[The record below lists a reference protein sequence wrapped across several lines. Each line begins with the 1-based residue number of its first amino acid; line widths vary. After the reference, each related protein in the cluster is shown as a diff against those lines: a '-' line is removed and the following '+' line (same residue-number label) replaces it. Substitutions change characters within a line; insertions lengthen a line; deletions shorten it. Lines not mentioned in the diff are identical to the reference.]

1 MKIFEETKSVCPK
14 CLKDIDAQI
23 VEDNGS
29 VYMEKN
35 CAEHGPF
42 KTLISKY
49 SWYYKGLNQ
58 FYNMLSPQGHPF
70 EENIIENFQIFP
82 ITKCNLSCKIC
93 YSASDS
99 IGETIP
105 IEKIESMIKSIKKAH
120 RRISILGGEP
130 TLRED
135 LSGIIKIIRK
145 YGHDMLLFTHG
156 LRFLDVEYLR
166 KLKKSGLRH
175 VGVWVDSLR
184 DDTVYEKIR
193 GASLLD
199 KKNQVLQNLKTA
211 DMATRLVMVLVRGIN
226 EKDIQDLADFSRG
239 NKFVH
244 ALNIRSYS
252 TLGRK
257 EFSEAEEFCM
267 DELVEVVSRQTKG
280 LVNLDEFFLF
290 QKMVYIIKLL
300 FVNQPVCWQD
310 QSIYIPRQ
318 KSKKIRD
325 VFVPRN
331 FGLHLNEFE
340 KIYKDSPGAAKKYFL
355 KKMFKVVVQ
364 NPVFS
369 YWLGASKLF
378 RNRSQYIE
386 LSFLRFYTPYT
397 YDYNQIS
404 RRCRECWLDSY
415 IAGKPVDFCSYLV
428 KFSNSSGGRD
438 SI

>member
-1 MKIFEETKSVCPK
+1 MKILEETRSVCPK
-14 CLKDIDAQI
+14 CLKDIDAKI
-23 VEDNGS
+23 IEDNGS

-35 CAEHGPF
+35 CAEHGSF

-58 FYNMLSPQGHPF
+58 FYNMLCPQGHTF
-70 EENIIENFQIFP
+70 EENTIANFQIFP
-82 ITKCNLSCKIC
+82 VKKCNLSCKIC

-99 IGETIP
+99 VGETIP
-105 IEKIESMIKSIKKAH
+105 IEKIDSMIKSIKKTH
-120 RRISILGGEP
+120 RTISILGGEP

-135 LSGIIKIIRK
+135 LPEIIKIIRK

-156 LRFLDVEYLR
+156 LRFLDMEYLR
-166 KLKKSGLRH
+166 KLKKSGLRQ
-175 VGVWVDSLR
+175 VGIWVDTLR

-193 GASLLD
+193 GAGFLAR
-199 KKNQVLQNLKTA
+199 KNQVLQNLRTV
-211 DMATRLVMVLVRGIN
+211 DMVTRLVMVLVRGIN
-226 EKDIQDLADFSRG
+226 EKDIQDLTDFSRE
-239 NKFVH
+239 NSFVH
-244 ALNIRSYS
+244 TLNIRSYS

-257 EFSEAEEFCM
+257 EFSAAEEFCM
-267 DELVEVVSRQTKG
+267 DELVEVVSSQTNG

-290 QKMVYIIKLL
+290 QKMVYIVKLL

-310 QSIYIPRQ
+310 QSIYIPR
-318 KSKKIRD
+318 KKNKKIRD

-331 FGLHLNEFE
+331 FSGHLNEFE
-340 KIYKDSPGAAKKYFL
+340 KIYKDSPQVAKKYFL
-355 KKMFKVVVQ
+355 KKMFKVIAQ

-369 YWLGASKLF
+369 YWLGVSKLF
-378 RNRSQYIE
+378 RDRNQYIE
-386 LSFLRFYTPYT
+386 LSFLRFYTPFT

-428 KFSNSSGGRD
+428 KVSNLSGD
-438 SI
+438 